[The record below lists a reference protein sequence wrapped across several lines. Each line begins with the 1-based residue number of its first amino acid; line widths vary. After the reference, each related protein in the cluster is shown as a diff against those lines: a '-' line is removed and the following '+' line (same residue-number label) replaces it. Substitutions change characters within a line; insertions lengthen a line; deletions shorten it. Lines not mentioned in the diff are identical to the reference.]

1 MLNKI
6 NIKYLLIFS
15 MSLMLIQI
23 FIGTGVREFIDEQSK
38 LYGRLDKD
46 LWLSNPS
53 FNFYFHRSFS
63 ILIFLVNGFLFIISK
78 KINMSMKYINSVLIL
93 ILLEI
98 IIGIISIDLDGF
110 IQVTMEDYLIQKN
123 IMTHMQTQTTNIL
136 NQATRI
142 QHQEEVKNQQKLLV
156 MLEILAR

>member
-38 LYGRLDKD
+38 IYGRLDKD
-46 LWLSNPS
+46 LWLSNPL

-63 ILIFLVNGFLFIISK
+63 ILIFLVNGFLFYISK
-78 KINMSMKYINSVLIL
+78 KFNMSMKYINAVMIL

-98 IIGIISIDLDGF
+98 IIGAIMYYF
-110 IQVTMEDYLIQKN
+110 AFP
-123 IMTHMQTQTTNIL
+123 IMTQPIHLMVAIL
-136 NQATRI
+136 IFVI
-142 QHQEEVKNQQKLLV
+142 QFYWYLKIN
-156 MLEILAR
+156 

>member
-23 FIGTGVREFIDEQSK
+23 FVGTGVREFIDEQSK
-38 LYGRLDKD
+38 IYGRLDKD

-63 ILIFLVNGFLFIISK
+63 ILIFLVNGFLFYISK
-78 KINMSMKYINSVLIL
+78 KFNMSMKYINAVMIL
-93 ILLEI
+93 IILEI
-98 IIGIISIDLDGF
+98 IIGAIMYYF
-110 IQVTMEDYLIQKN
+110 AFP
-123 IMTHMQTQTTNIL
+123 IMTQPIHLMVAIL
-136 NQATRI
+136 IFVI
-142 QHQEEVKNQQKLLV
+142 QFYWYLKIN
-156 MLEILAR
+156 

>member
-38 LYGRLDKD
+38 IYGRLDKD

-63 ILIFLVNGFLFIISK
+63 ILIFLVNGILFIISK
-78 KINMSMKYINSVLIL
+78 KFNMSMKYINAVMIL

-98 IIGIISIDLDGF
+98 IIGAIMYYFAFPILTQPIHLMVAILIF
-110 IQVTMEDYLIQKN
+110 VIQFYWYLKIN
-123 IMTHMQTQTTNIL
+123 
-136 NQATRI
+136 
-142 QHQEEVKNQQKLLV
+142 
-156 MLEILAR
+156 

>member
-15 MSLMLIQI
+15 MSLILIQI

-38 LYGRLDKD
+38 IYGRLDKD

-63 ILIFLVNGFLFIISK
+63 ILIFLVNGFLFYISK
-78 KINMSMKYINSVLIL
+78 KFNMSMKYINAVMIL

-98 IIGIISIDLDGF
+98 IIGAIMYYF
-110 IQVTMEDYLIQKN
+110 AFP
-123 IMTHMQTQTTNIL
+123 IMTQPIHLMVAIL
-136 NQATRI
+136 IFVI
-142 QHQEEVKNQQKLLV
+142 QFYWYLKIN
-156 MLEILAR
+156 

>member
-38 LYGRLDKD
+38 IYGRLDKD

-63 ILIFLVNGFLFIISK
+63 ILIFLVNVFLFYISK
-78 KINMSMKYINSVLIL
+78 KFNMSMKYINAVMIL
-93 ILLEI
+93 IILEI
-98 IIGIISIDLDGF
+98 IIGAIMYYF
-110 IQVTMEDYLIQKN
+110 AFP
-123 IMTHMQTQTTNIL
+123 IMTQPIHLMVAIL
-136 NQATRI
+136 IFVI
-142 QHQEEVKNQQKLLV
+142 QFYWYLKIN
-156 MLEILAR
+156 

>member
-38 LYGRLDKD
+38 IYGRLDKD

-63 ILIFLVNGFLFIISK
+63 ILIFLVNGFLFYISK
-78 KINMSMKYINSVLIL
+78 KFNMSMKYINVVMIL
-93 ILLEI
+93 IILEI
-98 IIGIISIDLDGF
+98 IIGAIMYYF
-110 IQVTMEDYLIQKN
+110 AFP
-123 IMTHMQTQTTNIL
+123 IMTQPIHLMVAIL
-136 NQATRI
+136 IFVI
-142 QHQEEVKNQQKLLV
+142 QFYWYLKIN
-156 MLEILAR
+156 

>member
-15 MSLMLIQI
+15 MLLMLIQI

-38 LYGRLDKD
+38 IYGRLDKD

-63 ILIFLVNGFLFIISK
+63 ILIFIVNGFLFIISK
-78 KINMSMKYINSVLIL
+78 KFNISMKYISAVMIL

-98 IIGIISIDLDGF
+98 IIGAIMYYF
-110 IQVTMEDYLIQKN
+110 AFP
-123 IMTHMQTQTTNIL
+123 IMTQPIHLMVAIL
-136 NQATRI
+136 IFVI
-142 QHQEEVKNQQKLLV
+142 QFYWYLKIN
-156 MLEILAR
+156 

>member
-15 MSLMLIQI
+15 MLLMLIQI
-23 FIGTGVREFIDEQSK
+23 FIGTGVREFIDEQTK
-38 LYGRLDKD
+38 IYGRLDKD

-63 ILIFLVNGFLFIISK
+63 ILIFIVNGFLFILSK
-78 KINMSMKYINSVLIL
+78 KFNLSMKYISAVMIL

-98 IIGIISIDLDGF
+98 IIGAIMYYF
-110 IQVTMEDYLIQKN
+110 AFP
-123 IMTHMQTQTTNIL
+123 IMTQPIHLMVAIL
-136 NQATRI
+136 IFVI
-142 QHQEEVKNQQKLLV
+142 QFYWYLKIN
-156 MLEILAR
+156 

>member
-6 NIKYLLIFS
+6 NIKHLLVFS
-15 MSLMLIQI
+15 LFLMVVQI

-38 LYGRLDKD
+38 IYGRLDKD

-63 ILIFLVNGFLFIISK
+63 ILIFLVNGFLFYISK
-78 KINMSMKYINSVLIL
+78 KFNMSMKYINAVMIL

-98 IIGIISIDLDGF
+98 IIGAIMYYF
-110 IQVTMEDYLIQKN
+110 AFP
-123 IMTHMQTQTTNIL
+123 IMTQPIHLMVAIL
-136 NQATRI
+136 IFVI
-142 QHQEEVKNQQKLLV
+142 QFYWYLKIN
-156 MLEILAR
+156 

>member
-15 MSLMLIQI
+15 MLLMLIQI

-38 LYGRLDKD
+38 IYGRLDKD
-46 LWLSNPS
+46 LWLSNAS

-63 ILIFLVNGFLFIISK
+63 ILIFIVNGFLFILSK
-78 KINMSMKYINSVLIL
+78 KFNLSMKYISAVMIL

-98 IIGIISIDLDGF
+98 IIGAIMYYF
-110 IQVTMEDYLIQKN
+110 AFP
-123 IMTHMQTQTTNIL
+123 IMTQPIHLMVAIL
-136 NQATRI
+136 IFVI
-142 QHQEEVKNQQKLLV
+142 QFYWYLKIN
-156 MLEILAR
+156 

>member
-38 LYGRLDKD
+38 IYGRLDKD

-63 ILIFLVNGFLFIISK
+63 ILIFLVNGFLFYISRK
-78 KINMSMKYINSVLIL
+78 FNMSMKYINAVMIL

-98 IIGIISIDLDGF
+98 IIGAIMYYF
-110 IQVTMEDYLIQKN
+110 AFP
-123 IMTHMQTQTTNIL
+123 IMTQPIHLMVAIL
-136 NQATRI
+136 IFVI
-142 QHQEEVKNQQKLLV
+142 QFYWYLKIN
-156 MLEILAR
+156 

>member
-38 LYGRLDKD
+38 IYGRLDKD

-63 ILIFLVNGFLFIISK
+63 ILIFLVNGFLFYTSK
-78 KINMSMKYINSVLIL
+78 KFNMSMKYINAVMIL

-98 IIGIISIDLDGF
+98 IIGAIMYYF
-110 IQVTMEDYLIQKN
+110 AFP
-123 IMTHMQTQTTNIL
+123 IMTQPIHLMVAIL
-136 NQATRI
+136 IFVI
-142 QHQEEVKNQQKLLV
+142 QFYWYLKIN
-156 MLEILAR
+156 

>member
-38 LYGRLDKD
+38 IYGRLDKD

-63 ILIFLVNGFLFIISK
+63 ILIFIVNGFLFILSK
-78 KINMSMKYINSVLIL
+78 KFNLSMKYISAVMIL

-98 IIGIISIDLDGF
+98 IIGAIMYYF
-110 IQVTMEDYLIQKN
+110 AFP
-123 IMTHMQTQTTNIL
+123 IMTQPIHLMVAIL
-136 NQATRI
+136 IFVI
-142 QHQEEVKNQQKLLV
+142 QFYWYLKIN
-156 MLEILAR
+156 

>member
-23 FIGTGVREFIDEQSK
+23 FVGTGVREFIDEQSK
-38 LYGRLDKD
+38 IYGRLDKD

-63 ILIFLVNGFLFIISK
+63 ILIFLVNGFLFYISK
-78 KINMSMKYINSVLIL
+78 KFNMSMKYINAVMIL

-98 IIGIISIDLDGF
+98 IIGAIMYYF
-110 IQVTMEDYLIQKN
+110 AFP
-123 IMTHMQTQTTNIL
+123 IMTQPIHLMVAIL
-136 NQATRI
+136 IFVI
-142 QHQEEVKNQQKLLV
+142 QFYWYLKIN
-156 MLEILAR
+156 

>member
-15 MSLMLIQI
+15 MLLMLIQI

-38 LYGRLDKD
+38 IYGRLDKD

-63 ILIFLVNGFLFIISK
+63 ILIFIINGFLFFISK
-78 KINMSMKYINSVLIL
+78 KFNISMKYISAVMIL

-98 IIGIISIDLDGF
+98 IIGAIMYYF
-110 IQVTMEDYLIQKN
+110 AFP
-123 IMTHMQTQTTNIL
+123 IMTQPIHLMVAIL
-136 NQATRI
+136 IFVI
-142 QHQEEVKNQQKLLV
+142 QFYWYLKIN
-156 MLEILAR
+156 

>member
-38 LYGRLDKD
+38 IYGRLDKD
-46 LWLSNPS
+46 LWLSNPL

-63 ILIFLVNGFLFIISK
+63 ILIFLINGFLFYISK
-78 KINMSMKYINSVLIL
+78 KFNMSMKYINAVMIL

-98 IIGIISIDLDGF
+98 IIGAIMYYF
-110 IQVTMEDYLIQKN
+110 AFP
-123 IMTHMQTQTTNIL
+123 IMTQPIHLMVAIL
-136 NQATRI
+136 IFVI
-142 QHQEEVKNQQKLLV
+142 QFYWYLKIN
-156 MLEILAR
+156 

>member
-1 MLNKI
+1 
-6 NIKYLLIFS
+6 

-38 LYGRLDKD
+38 IYGRLDKD

-63 ILIFLVNGFLFIISK
+63 ILIFLVYGFLFYISK
-78 KINMSMKYINSVLIL
+78 KFNMSMKYINSVLIL

-98 IIGIISIDLDGF
+98 IIVAMIYYFSF
-110 IQVTMEDYLIQKN
+110 P
-123 IMTHMQTQTTNIL
+123 IMTQPIHLMI
-136 NQATRI
+136 AIFIFVI
-142 QHQEEVKNQQKLLV
+142 QFNWYLKIN
-156 MLEILAR
+156 

>member
-38 LYGRLDKD
+38 IYGRLDKD

-63 ILIFLVNGFLFIISK
+63 ILIFLINGFLFIISK
-78 KINMSMKYINSVLIL
+78 KFSMSMKYINAVMIL

-98 IIGIISIDLDGF
+98 IIGAIMYYF
-110 IQVTMEDYLIQKN
+110 AFP
-123 IMTHMQTQTTNIL
+123 IMTQPIHLMVAIL
-136 NQATRI
+136 IFVI
-142 QHQEEVKNQQKLLV
+142 QFYWYLKIN
-156 MLEILAR
+156 

>member
-15 MSLMLIQI
+15 MLLMLIQI
-23 FIGTGVREFIDEQSK
+23 FIGTGVREYIDEQSK
-38 LYGRLDKD
+38 IYGRLDKD

-63 ILIFLVNGFLFIISK
+63 ILIFIVNGFLFILSK
-78 KINMSMKYINSVLIL
+78 KFNLSMKYISAVMIL

-98 IIGIISIDLDGF
+98 IIGAIMYYF
-110 IQVTMEDYLIQKN
+110 AFP
-123 IMTHMQTQTTNIL
+123 IMTQPIHLMVAIL
-136 NQATRI
+136 IFVI
-142 QHQEEVKNQQKLLV
+142 QFYWYLKIN
-156 MLEILAR
+156 

>member
-38 LYGRLDKD
+38 IYGRLDKD

-63 ILIFLVNGFLFIISK
+63 ILIFLVNGFLFFITK
-78 KINMSMKYINSVLIL
+78 KFNISMKYINAVMIL

-98 IIGIISIDLDGF
+98 IIGAIMYYF
-110 IQVTMEDYLIQKN
+110 AFP
-123 IMTHMQTQTTNIL
+123 IMTQPIHLMVAIL
-136 NQATRI
+136 IFVI
-142 QHQEEVKNQQKLLV
+142 QFYWYLKIN
-156 MLEILAR
+156 

>member
-15 MSLMLIQI
+15 MSLMLIQK

-38 LYGRLDKD
+38 IYGRLDKD

-63 ILIFLVNGFLFIISK
+63 ILIFLVNGFLFYISK
-78 KINMSMKYINSVLIL
+78 KFNMSMKYINAVMIL

-98 IIGIISIDLDGF
+98 IIGAIMYYF
-110 IQVTMEDYLIQKN
+110 AFP
-123 IMTHMQTQTTNIL
+123 IMTQPIHLMVAIL
-136 NQATRI
+136 IFVI
-142 QHQEEVKNQQKLLV
+142 QFYWYLKIN
-156 MLEILAR
+156 

>member
-38 LYGRLDKD
+38 IYGRLDKD
-46 LWLSNPS
+46 LWLSDPS

-63 ILIFLVNGFLFIISK
+63 ILIFLVNGFLFIITK
-78 KINMSMKYINSVLIL
+78 KFNISMKYINAVMIL

-98 IIGIISIDLDGF
+98 IIGAIMYYF
-110 IQVTMEDYLIQKN
+110 AFP
-123 IMTHMQTQTTNIL
+123 IMTQPIHLMVAIL
-136 NQATRI
+136 IFVI
-142 QHQEEVKNQQKLLV
+142 QFYWYLKIN
-156 MLEILAR
+156 